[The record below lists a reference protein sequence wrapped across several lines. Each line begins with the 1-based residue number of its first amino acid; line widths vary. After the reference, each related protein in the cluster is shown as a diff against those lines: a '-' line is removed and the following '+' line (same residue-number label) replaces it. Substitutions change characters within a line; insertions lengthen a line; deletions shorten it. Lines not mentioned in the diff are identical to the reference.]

1 VKTLGQIET
10 MLKRAEQFARNVLQD
25 PQKADEFASMGAN
38 EYASRKGIQIRNP
51 DTRGGL
57 HERTSIE
64 AMTKPE
70 LESLLDEVEDL
81 IDAALD
87 PRLSREQV
95 IDRVMEA
102 SDLIGGEEEEPEP
115 AETEEGDEAD

>member
-25 PQKADEFASMGAN
+25 PQKADEFASMGAD
-38 EYASRKGIQIRNP
+38 EYASRKGIQIGNP

-70 LESLLDEVEDL
+70 LESLIDEVEDL
-81 IDAALD
+81 LDAALD

-102 SDLIGGEEEEPEP
+102 SDLIGGEEEEPA
-115 AETEEGDEAD
+115 AESEGDDEED